1 MNIVPAQ
8 SLIVHLEED
17 LTERMQRLPL
27 DPGGRPEGQQR
38 EYAVLAFDQAHGPFR
53 PAERL
58 EYDPRRGDHARGE
71 EAAVGSQLAG
81 GPRLRVLGLD
91 DNLVAPFLDRPDD
104 QPREIGEARL
114 GIDPVESLTRVE
126 DQVVRAPLQ

>member
-1 MNIVPAQ
+1 MNIVLAQ
-8 SLIVHLEED
+8 FLVVHLEED

-27 DPGGRPEGQQR
+27 DPGGPPEAQG
-38 EYAVLAFDQAHGPFR
+38 EYAVLALDQAHGPFH

-91 DNLVAPFLDRPDD
+91 DNLIASFLDRPDD

-114 GIDPVESLTRVE
+114 RESIGSRV
-126 DQVVRAPLQ
+126 